1 MSHTT
6 ELLLEAFLSTTSND
20 IIPLTAKGVAS
31 GCKVFG
37 AAILRK
43 SDLSLVIA
51 ATNDETTSPLL
62 HGEINCIQQFWA
74 LPSDKRP
81 PPKDCVFFAT
91 HEPCSLCLSGITWSG
106 FDNHYYL
113 FTYEDTRDAF
123 AIPHDIRILEEVY
136 KVPAKGESAEDFASR
151 PLYNKSNAF
160 WTARSVEELVGQLP
174 EDKRDA
180 MRGRVTQIKKQYA
193 GLSET
198 YQASKGDKGI
208 PMA

>member
-1 MSHTT
+1 MSQTT
-6 ELLLEAFLSTTSND
+6 ERLLEAFLSTTSND

-62 HGEINCIQQFWA
+62 V
-74 LPSDKRP
+74 SDLRP
-81 PPKDCVFFAT
+81 PEWKGNGCVLLRARYST
-91 HEPCSLCLSGITWSG
+91 GRSTVSSNSGPYPLISAHHQQTASSSRPTSLARYVRGTRDTYGADIILIISGLSGITWSG

-123 AIPHDIRILEEVY
+123 AIPHDIRILEEV
-136 KVPAKGESAEDFASR
+136 
-151 PLYNKSNAF
+151 
-160 WTARSVEELVGQLP
+160 SVSCLSSLHGL
-174 EDKRDA
+174 
-180 MRGRVTQIKKQYA
+180 RGRAT
-193 GLSET
+193 S
-198 YQASKGDKGI
+198 
-208 PMA
+208 

>member
-1 MSHTT
+1 MSQQSPWSPGSCY
-6 ELLLEAFLSTTSND
+6 EL
-20 IIPLTAKGVAS
+20 ICMHP
-31 GCKVFG
+31 
-37 AAILRK
+37 
-43 SDLSLVIA
+43 
-51 ATNDETTSPLL
+51 
-62 HGEINCIQQFWA
+62 Q
-74 LPSDKRP
+74 
-81 PPKDCVFFAT
+81 
-91 HEPCSLCLSGITWSG
+91 
-106 FDNHYYL
+106 
-113 FTYEDTRDAF
+113 
-123 AIPHDIRILEEVY
+123 VY

-174 EDKRDA
+174 EDKRDV